1 MIKNDYIIFQTGNE
15 EPIFFLLPKS
25 GTIILHIE
33 ALMVQW

>member
-1 MIKNDYIIFQTGNE
+1 MIKNDYIILQTGNE
-15 EPIFFLLPKS
+15 EFFSKS

>member
-15 EPIFFLLPKS
+15 EPIFFLLQVNYA
-25 GTIILHIE
+25 ILCIE